1 MYISIIQ
8 DMLPLGLRPVLG
20 YVLNALIVVSMFL
33 LATNI
38 LQLTLLPLVSAVRIN
53 LNFFSNLN
61 TILTSTKVKLR
72 LRFT

>member
-1 MYISIIQ
+1 MYILHMYISFIQ

-33 LATNI
+33 LAANI

-53 LNFFSNLN
+53 LKS
-61 TILTSTKVKLR
+61 S
-72 LRFT
+72 